1 MNIRNPLGLL
11 GSVLAGVAILM
22 LLLSMIFVSTEGTLL
37 GAALIPAFSAIITL
51 ATAAWAV
58 WLARSHA
65 PVGSAVAMLSHMT
78 TISFILV
85 AAIAVVVWTRA
96 QTNLPSLFAT
106 LVALEGPIAI
116 FLAKRFLN
124 SRADS

>member
-1 MNIRNPLGLL
+1 MNARNPLGTI

-22 LLLSMIFVSTEGTLL
+22 LLLSMIFVSTEATLL
-37 GAALIPAFSAIITL
+37 GAALIPTFSAVITL
-51 ATAAWAV
+51 ATGAWAV
-58 WLARSHA
+58 WLARSEA
-65 PVGSAVAMLSHMT
+65 PLASGVAMLSHMT

-96 QTNLPSLFAT
+96 DTNLPSLFAS

-116 FLAKRFLN
+116 FLAKRFLS
-124 SRADS
+124 SRG